1 MITDLLLPLGLA
13 FIMFAMGLAL
23 KPADFA
29 LVFTRPKAMALGLL
43 SQMVLLPVLALAV
56 VQVFD
61 LPRDFAVG
69 LVILAACPG
78 GITSNLLTHL
88 AGGATALAVSL
99 TAVTSVAGALS
110 VPVVVNLALMH
121 VGGQAAPMD
130 LPVAK
135 MTMGVFAV
143 ATLPLIVAM
152 VINARWPIVAARM
165 EKLARHLATALFA
178 FIVVG
183 AFASQWRTM
192 MDHAVD
198 VLPPAVVLNV
208 LAMLGALALARLGG
222 LGGKERLALVLETG
236 LQNGALGIFVAATL
250 LQSPAMMVPSIV
262 YALAMNVTAL
272 AVIVSSR
279 LSAMKKGGVFPRLF
293 PKITR

>member
-29 LVFTRPKAMALGLL
+29 LVFTRPKAMALGLV
-43 SQMVLLPVLALAV
+43 SQMVALPALALAV
-56 VQVFD
+56 VGVFD
-61 LPRDFAVG
+61 LPADFAVG
-69 LVILAACPG
+69 LIILAACPG

-99 TAVTSVAGALS
+99 TAITSVVGALS
-110 VPVVVNLALMH
+110 VPLVVNFALMH
-121 VGGQAAPMD
+121 VGGQGAPVD

-135 MTMGVFAV
+135 MTLGVFAV
-143 ATLPLIVAM
+143 ATLPLIIAM
-152 VINARWPIVAARM
+152 GINARWPHVAARL
-165 EKLARHLATALFA
+165 EKAARHLATALFA

-192 MDHAVD
+192 MDHAAD
-198 VLPPAVVLNV
+198 VLPPALALNV
-208 LAMLGALALARLGG
+208 AAMLAALVLARLGR
-222 LGGKERLALVLETG
+222 LSGKERLALVLETG

-272 AVIVSSR
+272 AVIVAAR
-279 LSAMKKGGVFPRLF
+279 LAAMKKGGVSPAFSQ
-293 PKITR
+293 K

>member
-1 MITDLLLPLGLA
+1 VITDLLLPLGLA

-43 SQMVLLPVLALAV
+43 SQMVVLPVLALAV
-56 VQVFD
+56 VEMFD

-121 VGGQAAPMD
+121 VGGQAGPMD

-272 AVIVSSR
+272 AVIVASR
-279 LSAMKKGGVFPRLF
+279 LSAMKKGGVNPAFSQD
-293 PKITR
+293 

>member
-43 SQMVLLPVLALAV
+43 SQMVVLPVLALAV
-56 VQVFD
+56 VEMFD

-121 VGGQAAPMD
+121 VGGQAGPMD

-272 AVIVSSR
+272 AVIVASR
-279 LSAMKKGGVFPRLF
+279 LSAMKKGGVNPAFSQD
-293 PKITR
+293 

>member
-1 MITDLLLPLGLA
+1 VITDLLLPLGLA

-29 LVFTRPKAMALGLL
+29 LVFTRPKAMALGLA
-43 SQMVLLPVLALAV
+43 SQMVVLPVLALMV
-56 VQVFD
+56 VGLFD
-61 LPRDFAVG
+61 LPADFAVG
-69 LVILAACPG
+69 LMILAACPG

-110 VPVVVNLALMH
+110 VPLVVNFALMH
-121 VGGQAAPMD
+121 VGGQTGPVD

-135 MTMGVFAV
+135 MTLGVFAV

-152 VINARWPIVAARM
+152 AVNARWPILAKRLEKAAR
-165 EKLARHLATALFA
+165 HVATALFA

-183 AFASQWRTM
+183 AFASQWRVM
-192 MDHAVD
+192 MDHAAD
-198 VLPPAVVLNV
+198 VLPPAVAVNV
-208 LAMLGALALARLGG
+208 AAMLAAWLLARLGRLQG
-222 LGGKERLALVLETG
+222 RESLALILETG

-250 LQSPAMMVPSIV
+250 LQSPSMMVPSIV
-262 YALAMNVTAL
+262 YALVMNVTAL
-272 AVIVSSR
+272 GVILWAR
-279 LSAMKKGGVFPRLF
+279 LAAMKKGGVSPAFSQD
-293 PKITR
+293 

>member
-29 LVFTRPKAMALGLL
+29 LVFTRPKAMALGLA
-43 SQMVLLPVLALAV
+43 SQMAVLPVLALAV
-56 VQVFD
+56 VGVFD
-61 LPRDFAVG
+61 LPTDFAVG
-69 LVILAACPG
+69 LLILAACPG

-99 TAVTSVAGALS
+99 TAITSVAGALS
-110 VPVVVNLALMH
+110 VPLVVNFALMH
-121 VGGQAAPMD
+121 VGGQGAPVD

-135 MTMGVFAV
+135 MTLGVFAV
-143 ATLPLIVAM
+143 ATLPLMVAM
-152 VINARWPIVAARM
+152 AINARWPALAARL
-165 EKLARHLATALFA
+165 EKGARHLATALFA

-192 MDHAVD
+192 MEHAAD
-198 VLPPAVVLNV
+198 VLPPAVVVNAA
-208 LAMLGALALARLGG
+208 AMAAAWLLARLGRLDG
-222 LGGKERLALVLETG
+222 RERLALILETG

-262 YALAMNVTAL
+262 YALVMNVTAL
-272 AVIVSSR
+272 LVIAWAR
-279 LSAMKKGGVFPRLF
+279 LAGMKKGGVSPAFSQD
-293 PKITR
+293 